1 MSAQHA
7 DPASTLWLYRDA
19 ARIRRSHEALG
30 AGELRWQAAPPGG
43 LVFEREPGF
52 ACAINFGAGS
62 MPLPGY
68 GKVLLASG
76 PLADAALPPDTAVWL
91 QAD

>member
-1 MSAQHA
+1 MSAQQA

-19 ARIRRSHEALG
+19 SRIRRGHDALG
-30 AGELRWQAAPPGG
+30 AGELRWHDAPPGG
-43 LVFEREPGF
+43 LVFKREPGF
-52 ACAINFGAGS
+52 VCAINFGAGS

-76 PLADAALPPDTAVWL
+76 PLDDAALPSDTAVWL

>member
-1 MSAQHA
+1 
-7 DPASTLWLYRDA
+7 
-19 ARIRRSHEALG
+19 
-30 AGELRWQAAPPGG
+30 
-43 LVFEREPGF
+43 V
-52 ACAINFGAGS
+52 CAINFGAGS

-76 PLADAALPPDTAVWL
+76 PLDDAALPSDTAVWL